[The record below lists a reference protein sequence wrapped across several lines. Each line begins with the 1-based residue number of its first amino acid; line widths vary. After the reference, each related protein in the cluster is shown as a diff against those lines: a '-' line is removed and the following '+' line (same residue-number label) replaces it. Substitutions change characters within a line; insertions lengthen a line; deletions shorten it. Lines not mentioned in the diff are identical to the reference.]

1 MRSIADQSVEELGG
15 PSSVLVRMRRE
26 HGEQEALLQRLE
38 ATSGDAQDEV
48 LTRLWRVVFPHAYA
62 EETVVWPAI
71 RAVSD
76 DGDELTLHI
85 EQGHQKLSELTAQLE
100 RTRPG
105 EPGREELITEL
116 VAELRLDIREEEDD
130 LLPRLRAG
138 ADNRRLR
145 RLGAAWT
152 LVRHTAPTRPHV
164 AVSRRPPG
172 NVIAALPLSVVDRCR
187 DGLDRAARAST
198 GGVRAAA
205 EAASRALAWVAGA
218 IERSRPVQ
226 RGERSRTRPGR
237 WTVHRWLT
245 RDTPPTSN
253 GPS

>member
-1 MRSIADQSVEELGG
+1 VRSIAEQSVEELGG
-15 PSSVLVRMRRE
+15 SSSVLVRMRRE

-38 ATSGDAQDEV
+38 STTGDAQDEV
-48 LTRLWRVVFPHAYA
+48 LTRLWRLVFTHAYA

-71 RAVSD
+71 RAVST
-76 DGDELTLHI
+76 DGEELTLHI
-85 EQGHQKLSELTAQLE
+85 EQGHQKLSELAAALD

-116 VAELRLDIREEEDD
+116 AAELRLDIREEEDV

-138 ADNRRLR
+138 AGDRRLR
-145 RLGAAWT
+145 GLGAAWV

-172 NVIAALPLSVVDRCR
+172 NVIAALPLSVLDRCR
-187 DGLDRAARAST
+187 DRVDRVARTGAGRTRTVAETASW
-198 GGVRAAA
+198 
-205 EAASRALAWVAGA
+205 ALTKAAGA
-218 IERSRPVQ
+218 VERSRLVQ
-226 RGERSRTRPGR
+226 AGERARTRPGR

-245 RDTPPTSN
+245 RDTPPT
-253 GPS
+253 GEWPH